1 MLPRRS
7 VVMVCYGSLNYK
19 EYFNVV
25 TFNKYA
31 DLFGIKIIDFAIWTP
46 LCVVIIKFLANPVQ
60 WI

>member
-1 MLPRRS
+1 
-7 VVMVCYGSLNYK
+7 MVCYGSLNYK